1 MKGTMPIQYLFKKE
15 IIILIVMKKKCKTAF
30 VLSMFQTCQIEAD
43 GSYYGIG
50 YHYQNHFIT
59 NYADSGFKVNATGV
73 GLKYIH
79 VTGSKWK

>member
-1 MKGTMPIQYLFKKE
+1 MTHCLEKDPNCDETMYK
-15 IIILIVMKKKCKTAF
+15 AF
-30 VLSMFQTCQIEAD
+30 LCLSIFQTCQIEAD

-59 NYADSGFKVNATGV
+59 NYSDSGFEVNATGV

-79 VTGSKWK
+79 QTGSKWK